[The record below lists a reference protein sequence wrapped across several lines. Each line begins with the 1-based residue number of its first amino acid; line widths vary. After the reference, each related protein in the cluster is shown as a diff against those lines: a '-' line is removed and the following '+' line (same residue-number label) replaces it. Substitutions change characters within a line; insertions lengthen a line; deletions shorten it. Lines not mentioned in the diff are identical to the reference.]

1 MALED
6 YFETEVGIAV
16 AATAA
21 LFSPKA
27 RKVLRR
33 GAVYGLAG
41 ALIAGDAVVGF
52 AKGVGRGAQQ
62 AATSAKQA
70 AAEAG
75 QKTQAAAQSA
85 KAPAGSTSQTV
96 PVVAEEAKGGRK
108 GAGSS
113 TK

>member
-62 AATSAKQA
+62 AATSAKQT

-75 QKTQAAAQSA
+75 QKTQAATQAA
-85 KAPAGSTSQTV
+85 KTPAGATSQTV
-96 PVVAEEAKGGRK
+96 PVVAEEAKGSRK